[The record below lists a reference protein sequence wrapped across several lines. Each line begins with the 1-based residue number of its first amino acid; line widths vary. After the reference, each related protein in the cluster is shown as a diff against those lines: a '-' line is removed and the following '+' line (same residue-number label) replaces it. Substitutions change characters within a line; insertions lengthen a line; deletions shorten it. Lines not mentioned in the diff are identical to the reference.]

1 MRGFSPILNPW
12 FFGKAAARW
21 LCTGQSLDLSVH
33 GLPQKARFGDS
44 CFVLS
49 RNQPFTPLEWSFV
62 KHHQAN
68 GTWLVV
74 SNHSPISEEAP
85 VLHFLPGM
93 YFTTGS
99 TSSTCRGSNPILCL
113 LTQADIDSLKTKSPA
128 HRIERGLSCS
138 SYELNLYHSFP
149 NLLPC

>member
-1 MRGFSPILNPW
+1 MSTSIADLFWMRGFSPILNPW

-85 VLHFLPGM
+85 VLPFLPGM
-93 YFTTGS
+93 HFS
-99 TSSTCRGSNPILCL
+99 
-113 LTQADIDSLKTKSPA
+113 KSK
-128 HRIERGLSCS
+128 RIV
-138 SYELNLYHSFP
+138 NLPGVEPGFAP
-149 NLLPC
+149 TAQVDQTMK